1 MTSASAFHFESL
13 VWDWPIAIYLFLIG
27 ISAGLVT
34 LAILLRRFPPEAGG
48 SDSTLLRTTLVLGPG
63 AIILGLLILVFHLTR
78 PWTFW
83 KLMFHYSFT
92 SVMSMG
98 VMLFQLYMVVLV
110 LWLAKIFEKEVI
122 ALQQRFVPRLTIVS
136 KLLTLITPFHR
147 ALETLMLV
155 LAADHVIQQE
165 EAFRDAVRAAIPYAE
180 SGKLVTFGIVPD
192 LPETGYGYIR
202 RGNVT
207 PGEGDSVAFDVAQFV
222 EKPNLETAQAYVASG
237 EYYWNSGMFL
247 FRAGRYLEELRKYRP
262 DILSAC
268 EKAMAVVD
276 PDLDFIRVDEEAFLA
291 CPEESI
297 DYAVMERTAD
307 AVVVPMD
314 AGWSDVGSWSSLWE
328 ISAHTPEGNVHHGD
342 VISHKTENSYVYAES
357 GLVTTVGV
365 KDLVVVQTKD
375 AVLIADRNAV
385 QDVKKVV
392 EKIKADGRHEH
403 HIHREVYRPWGK
415 YDSIDAGDRYHVKRI
430 TVKPGEG
437 LSVQMHHHRA
447 EHWVVVAG
455 TAKVT
460 IDGEVK
466 LLGENES
473 IYIPLGAT
481 HCLENPGKIPLDLI
495 EVRSGSYLEED
506 DIVRF
511 QDRYGRV

>member
-1 MTSASAFHFESL
+1 MSQAQL
-13 VWDWPIAIYLFLIG
+13 YPV
-27 ISAGLVT
+27 VM
-34 LAILLRRFPPEAGG
+34 AGG
-48 SDSTLLRTTLVLGPG
+48 SGSRLWPLSRVLYPKQFLCLKGDLTMLQATIHRLNGVQCESPVVICNEQHRFIVAEQLRKLNKLTEN
-63 AIILGLLILVFHLTR
+63 IILEPAGRNTA
-78 PWTFW
+78 P
-83 KLMFHYSFT
+83 
-92 SVMSMG
+92 
-98 VMLFQLYMVVLV
+98 
-110 LWLAKIFEKEVI
+110 AI
-122 ALQQRFVPRLTIVS
+122 ALAAMAAVRQSPDTD
-136 KLLTLITPFHR
+136 P
-147 ALETLMLV
+147 LMLV
-155 LAADHVIQQE
+155 LAADHVIQDE
-165 EAFRDAVRAAIPYAE
+165 EAFRRAVLDAIPHAE
-180 SGKLVTFGIVPD
+180 SGKLVTFGIVPT

-202 RGNVT
+202 RGEAVST
-207 PGEGDSVAFDVAQFV
+207 EQDTQAFQVAQFV
-222 EKPNLETAQAYVASG
+222 EKPNLDTAQAYVASG

-247 FRAGRYLEELRKYRP
+247 FRAGRYLEELNKFRP
-262 DILSAC
+262 DIYGAC
-268 EKAMAVVD
+268 EQAMAVVD
-276 PDLDFIRVDEEAFLA
+276 PDLDFIRVDEAAFLA
-291 CPEESI
+291 CPEESV

-328 ISAHTPEGNVHHGD
+328 ISHHTAEGNVHHGD

-375 AVLIADRNAV
+375 AVLIADRHAV

-392 EKIKADGRHEH
+392 ERIKADGRHEH

-415 YDSIDAGDRYHVKRI
+415 YDSIDAGDRYQVKRI

-437 LSVQMHHHRA
+437 LSLQMHHHRA
-447 EHWVVVAG
+447 EHWIVVAG

-460 IDGEVK
+460 INDDIT

-473 IYIPLGAT
+473 VYIPLGAT

-506 DIVRF
+506 DVVRF
-511 QDRYGRV
+511 ADRYGRV